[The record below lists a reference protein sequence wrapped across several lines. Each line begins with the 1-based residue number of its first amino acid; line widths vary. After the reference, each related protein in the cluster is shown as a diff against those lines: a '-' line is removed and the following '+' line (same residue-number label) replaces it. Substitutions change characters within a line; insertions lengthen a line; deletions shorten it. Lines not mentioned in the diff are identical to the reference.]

1 MGSDKTLQEMKILLV
16 DDQPHVTY
24 VIRTVLEAN
33 GFEVDSFNDPVLVS
47 ESYKSDYYDLVILD
61 IKMPKMD
68 GFELYD
74 RIRQKDQKTKICF
87 LTASERFYESLRQA
101 RNLLGDALGEEYF
114 IQKPAKTDQLIRRL
128 TDLINSGPG
137 LGAVNPPK
145 NYYFSSPTFALD

>member
-16 DDQPHVTY
+16 DDEPHVTY

-61 IKMPKMD
+61 IKMPEMD

-87 LTASERFYESLRQA
+87 LTASERFYESLS
-101 RNLLGDALGEEYF
+101 NGT
-114 IQKPAKTDQLIRRL
+114 KSIR
-128 TDLINSGPG
+128 GCVG
-137 LGAVNPPK
+137 
-145 NYYFSSPTFALD
+145 